1 MGRAPAAREDVALAA
16 EALGDGGGGSERWTM
31 GICILN
37 RSFGYLL
44 SLRTL
49 ECHVSAMLGEAANQT
64 IHSSL
69 VDTALDTGSKK
80 VLKVKPSGD

>member
-1 MGRAPAAREDVALAA
+1 
-16 EALGDGGGGSERWTM
+16 M

-44 SLRTL
+44 FISPYAGV
-49 ECHVSAMLGEAANQT
+49 HVSAMLEAANQT

-69 VDTALDTGSKK
+69 VDTDLDTGSKK